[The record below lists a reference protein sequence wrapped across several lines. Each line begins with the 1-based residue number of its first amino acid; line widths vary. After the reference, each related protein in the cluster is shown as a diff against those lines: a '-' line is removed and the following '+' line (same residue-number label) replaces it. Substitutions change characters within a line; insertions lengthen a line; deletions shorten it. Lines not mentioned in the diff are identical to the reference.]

1 MKIDHTASFLIA
13 KLSPH
18 PQEWYASGCSN
29 TILLFKPSFLKLTT
43 VLLILATF
51 VLGACGKKEATG
63 LAAIKEKGQLI
74 IGLDDTFAPMGFK
87 DDKGE
92 IVGFDIDLAKE
103 VAKRIGV
110 EAVFKPSEW
119 SGIVFELKSKNID
132 VVWNG
137 MTITEDRNKEIG
149 FSNPYMNNNQ
159 IIVTLSGSTLNNKAD
174 LNGKIIGLQLGSSSF
189 NAVSADEISKSFKE
203 IKKYDTN
210 VEALMDLEAGRIEA
224 VVLDE
229 IVARYYIA
237 QKEKDTNKDL
247 FKVLDGDFGTEEY
260 GVGIRQEDKDLKD
273 EIDRIIDEMKKD
285 GSYDAIYEK
294 WFGKKG

>member
-1 MKIDHTASFLIA
+1 MKKITL
-13 KLSPH
+13 
-18 PQEWYASGCSN
+18 
-29 TILLFKPSFLKLTT
+29 LTT

-137 MTITEDRNKEIG
+137 MTITEDRKKEI
-149 FSNPYMNNNQ
+149 YW
-159 IIVTLSGSTLNNKAD
+159 D
-174 LNGKIIGLQLGSSSF
+174 
-189 NAVSADEISKSFKE
+189 
-203 IKKYDTN
+203 
-210 VEALMDLEAGRIEA
+210 
-224 VVLDE
+224 
-229 IVARYYIA
+229 
-237 QKEKDTNKDL
+237 
-247 FKVLDGDFGTEEY
+247 
-260 GVGIRQEDKDLKD
+260 
-273 EIDRIIDEMKKD
+273 
-285 GSYDAIYEK
+285 
-294 WFGKKG
+294 

>member
-1 MKIDHTASFLIA
+1 MKKITL
-13 KLSPH
+13 
-18 PQEWYASGCSN
+18 
-29 TILLFKPSFLKLTT
+29 LTT
-43 VLLILATF
+43 VLLVLATF
-51 VLGACGKKEATG
+51 VLGACGKKEASG

-137 MTITEDRNKEIG
+137 MTITEDRKKEIG

-174 LNGKIIGLQLGSSSF
+174 LNGKIVGLQLGSSSF
-189 NAVSADEISKSFKE
+189 SAVSADEISKSFKE

>member
-1 MKIDHTASFLIA
+1 M
-13 KLSPH
+13 
-18 PQEWYASGCSN
+18 
-29 TILLFKPSFLKLTT
+29 
-43 VLLILATF
+43 
-51 VLGACGKKEATG
+51 
-63 LAAIKEKGQLI
+63 
-74 IGLDDTFAPMGFK
+74 
-87 DDKGE
+87 
-92 IVGFDIDLAKE
+92 AKE

-132 VVWNG
+132 VIWNG
-137 MTITEDRNKEIG
+137 MTITEDRKKEIG

-229 IVARYYIA
+229 IVARYERNQIY
-237 QKEKDTNKDL
+237 
-247 FKVLDGDFGTEEY
+247 
-260 GVGIRQEDKDLKD
+260 D
-273 EIDRIIDEMKKD
+273 ENNAPNLNFSIFFLGPINHL
-285 GSYDAIYEK
+285 
-294 WFGKKG
+294 W

>member
-1 MKIDHTASFLIA
+1 MKKITL
-13 KLSPH
+13 
-18 PQEWYASGCSN
+18 
-29 TILLFKPSFLKLTT
+29 LTT

-51 VLGACGKKEATG
+51 VLGACGKKEASG

-137 MTITEDRNKEIG
+137 MTITEDRKKEIG

-210 VEALMDLEAGRIEA
+210 
-224 VVLDE
+224 
-229 IVARYYIA
+229 
-237 QKEKDTNKDL
+237 
-247 FKVLDGDFGTEEY
+247 
-260 GVGIRQEDKDLKD
+260 
-273 EIDRIIDEMKKD
+273 
-285 GSYDAIYEK
+285 
-294 WFGKKG
+294 